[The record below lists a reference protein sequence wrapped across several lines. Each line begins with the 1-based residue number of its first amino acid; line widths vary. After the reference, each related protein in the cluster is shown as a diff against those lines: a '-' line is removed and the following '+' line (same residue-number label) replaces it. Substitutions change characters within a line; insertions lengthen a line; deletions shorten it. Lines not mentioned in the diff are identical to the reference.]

1 MTLRMMWVYCCARSQ
16 MLLSSLPFQAEGK
29 VLDVKAAKRSIEAW
43 CRARSSGQD
52 AGELLRQIV
61 DPDRL
66 VWVH

>member
-1 MTLRMMWVYCCARSQ
+1 

-43 CRARSSGQD
+43 CRARNSGQD
-52 AGELLRQIV
+52 AGELLRQSV

-66 VWVH
+66 AWVH